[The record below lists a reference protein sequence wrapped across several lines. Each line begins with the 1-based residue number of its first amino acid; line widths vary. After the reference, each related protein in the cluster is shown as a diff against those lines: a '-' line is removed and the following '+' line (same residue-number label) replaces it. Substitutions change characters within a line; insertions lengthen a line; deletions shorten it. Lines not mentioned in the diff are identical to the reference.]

1 MQRPPRI
8 FHAQDILSGRVSLDA
23 YPFRYVCL
31 SLSAGMALGT
41 ALSGRAGAEARMDE
55 VLSAAE
61 FLETRGWEVVTIDAG
76 GSLVF
81 LRRRA

>member
-8 FHAQDILSGRVSLDA
+8 FQAQDILSGRVSLDG

-31 SLSAGMALGT
+31 SLSTSMALGT
-41 ALSGRAGAEARMDE
+41 AFSGRSGAEARMDE
-55 VLSAAE
+55 ILSAAE
-61 FLETRGWEVVTIDAG
+61 FLETRGWEGVTIDQGAT
-76 GSLVF
+76 LIF